1 MKIYDIAFVGM
12 GASALGTYKLKYH
25 NQDCSI
31 IGIDKNFNSPRDNFF
46 AFWMTDWMSPF
57 KILVKNQWIKW
68 EFYYQQ
74 QKITHESNVSPYC
87 VIRYQDWKKFCLE
100 ETHNISFKE
109 NNVSKIE
116 KK

>member
-74 QKITHESNVSPYC
+74 QKKDSQFEVDLLLQSVHQYLG
-87 VIRYQDWKKFCLE
+87 Y
-100 ETHNISFKE
+100 
-109 NNVSKIE
+109 
-116 KK
+116 